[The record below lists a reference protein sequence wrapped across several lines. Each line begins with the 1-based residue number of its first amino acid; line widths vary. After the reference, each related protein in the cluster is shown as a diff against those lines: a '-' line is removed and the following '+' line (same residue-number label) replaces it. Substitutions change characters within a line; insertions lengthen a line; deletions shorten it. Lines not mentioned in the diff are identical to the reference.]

1 MDAIATLL
9 DWLVAHTYLVVFV
22 GALIDATGLPF
33 PGRVLLVAAGA
44 VAGAHDLSVGA
55 VVALGAAGAMLTD
68 HLWYFAGRAGSD
80 RLMGFYCA
88 LSVSSSRCERATTDY
103 FRRYGA
109 LTIVIGRFVA
119 GVRLLAWPLAAR
131 SGIGYPK
138 FLAFDI
144 AGALLWSATWV
155 LLGWFFADRWWVAA
169 EHAGT
174 VLAAAVVAS
183 VVLTVAALGFRL
195 YRRRQYGPASAP
207 AWSASREP
215 ASR

>member
-1 MDAIATLL
+1 MDVAGTLL
-9 DWLVAHTYLVVFV
+9 GWLVAHTYLVVFA

-33 PGRVLLVAAGA
+33 PGRLLLVAAGA
-44 VAGAHDLSVGA
+44 VAEARGLSVAAVVVLGA
-55 VVALGAAGAMLTD
+55 VGAMITD
-68 HLWYFAGRAGSD
+68 HLWYFAGRLGSD
-80 RLMGFYCA
+80 RLLNLYCT
-88 LSVSSSRCERATTDY
+88 LSVSSGRCERTTGDY

-155 LLGWFFADRWWVAA
+155 LLGWFFADRWQAVA

-174 VLAAAVVAS
+174 VLGAAVLAS
-183 VVLTVAALGFRL
+183 ILLGAAILTFRL
-195 YRRRQYGPASAP
+195 HRRRHHGPAYNR
-207 AWSASREP
+207 AWSTPP
-215 ASR
+215 AAR